1 MAIILHG
8 ANGARTV
15 NKTQTMNKREPENVK
30 APRAEGNVMMVVST
44 NSNKSENVV
53 RIFFGQKM

>member
-30 APRAEGNVMMVVST
+30 APRAEGNAMVVST
-44 NSNKSENVV
+44 NSKKSENVV
-53 RIFFGQKM
+53 RIFFGQKT

>member
-15 NKTQTMNKREPENVK
+15 TQTMNKREPENVK
-30 APRAEGNVMMVVST
+30 APRAEGNAMVST
-44 NSNKSENVV
+44 KKSENVV

>member
-30 APRAEGNVMMVVST
+30 APRAEGNAMVVSKK
-44 NSNKSENVV
+44 SKKSENVV

>member
-30 APRAEGNVMMVVST
+30 APRAEGNVMVVST

>member
-30 APRAEGNVMMVVST
+30 APRAEGNAMVVST
-44 NSNKSENVV
+44 NSKKSENVV

>member
-30 APRAEGNVMMVVST
+30 APRAEGNAMMLST
-44 NSNKSENVV
+44 KKSENVV

>member
-30 APRAEGNVMMVVST
+30 APRAEGNAMVST
-44 NSNKSENVV
+44 KKSENVV